1 MAKGVYEQ
9 IIPGRAC
16 VSHCSL
22 ATNVAHLLLQLLR
35 SFFVCR
41 CLGVDGLLLG
51 RHGSTAFRKRFQDRA
66 MQTKRCGVVVA
77 QCSTLIV
84 ALQLCFLQGANAR
97 GPLHCGEFTRD
108 VWDESKQHL
117 KHIPERCRH
126 LQLEAKGGQIGRR
139 VAELLS
145 ANGEQSPSR
154 WHTAV
159 AAHLALPAVCSGSWT
174 HSSCRPMALRVTW
187 VGRSSRV
194 CRTDSPTSEASV
206 PAPQ

>member
-1 MAKGVYEQ
+1 MSKSFHGA
-9 IIPGRAC
+9 R
-16 VSHCSL
+16 VSHTAPSILLTCSF
-22 ATNVAHLLLQLLR
+22 N
-35 SFFVCR
+35 FFAASLCADA
-41 CLGVDGLLLG
+41 LGL
-51 RHGSTAFRKRFQDRA
+51 TAFFLGAMVRPRSGKLRFQDRA
-66 MQTKRCGVVVA
+66 MQIKRCGVVVA

-84 ALQLCFLQGANAR
+84 VLQLCFLQGANAR